1 MRFYLAHLSVI
12 ADNMLHSRRCM
23 DLSRLD
29 IVALHYT
36 HRHTHD
42 SGHMGLGFEQVSGEL
57 GAPLDPAQA
66 KPAQEV
72 IDRLIRLKAEPDPR
86 IISGRSPPEVLA
98 T

>member
-36 HRHTHD
+36 HSTRTI
-42 SGHMGLGFEQVSGEL
+42 LGIW
-57 GAPLDPAQA
+57 A
-66 KPAQEV
+66 
-72 IDRLIRLKAEPDPR
+72 RL
-86 IISGRSPPEVLA
+86 
-98 T
+98 